1 VRQAYRIS
9 LVLDEVSELVE
20 IFLRLKKEKIEIRR
34 KMKMKL
40 TS

>member
-20 IFLRLKKEKIEIRR
+20 IFLRLKKEKIKIRR